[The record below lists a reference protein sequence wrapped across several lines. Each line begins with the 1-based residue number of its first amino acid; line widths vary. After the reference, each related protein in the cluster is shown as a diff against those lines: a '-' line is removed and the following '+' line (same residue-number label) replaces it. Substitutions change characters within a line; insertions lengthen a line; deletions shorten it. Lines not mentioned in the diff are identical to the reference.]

1 MQKLWIFPYKTINY
15 TLFLHIIIL
24 SLFNNTI
31 KKRLGKPRNSG
42 ITIIKDNGI
51 INDLNLEICSEYI
64 DIIKIELKEL
74 YLINKNQIKQL
85 IDKYKELNIKICLDL
100 STINIINDDKNI
112 KNIIDELKY
121 YNFDFI
127 ELNKIENNN
136 YKLLEILK
144 KYDIKYM
151 FKIELDNGYSFNYTS
166 DEINE
171 IIREIEKSFTSGSEK
186 VIIKQSKRNENEN
199 EEINR
204 YLVDEIV
211 GKFGPPN
218 IIFEAKTKNYQKLF
232 ILEFGPDVNLTD
244 IKYNEILDVESLRI
258 GIEEETRGI
267 TRSYKKLKGSPSIK
281 FLYHIIKNNQDL
293 DQDELV
299 KLSTLPKRTVQSCLS
314 YLIDK
319 EFIIEKK
326 NIKDLRKKFYRLI

>member
-1 MQKLWIFPYKTINY
+1 MQKLGIYLYKTINY

-24 SLFNNTI
+24 NLFNNTI

-51 INDLNLEICSEYI
+51 INDLNLEIYSEYI
-64 DIIKIELKEL
+64 DIIKIELKNI

-85 IDKYKELNIKICLDL
+85 IEKYKELDIKICLDL
-100 STINIINDDKNI
+100 STINIVNDSKNI
-112 KNIIDELKY
+112 KSIIDELKY
-121 YNFDFI
+121 YNFDLI
-127 ELNKIENNN
+127 ELNKLEHNNN
-136 YKLLEILK
+136 KFLEILK
-144 KYDIKYM
+144 KHEIKYI
-151 FKIELDNGYSFNYTS
+151 FKIELNNRYSFNYTA

-171 IIREIEKSFTSGSEK
+171 IINEIEKSFISGSEK
-186 VIIKQSKRNENEN
+186 VIITQSSNNEDDN

-218 IIFEAKTKNYQKLF
+218 IIFEAKTKHYQKLF

-244 IKYNEILDVESLRI
+244 IKYNEILNVESLRI
-258 GIEEETRGI
+258 GVEKETRGI
-267 TRSYKKLKGSPSIK
+267 TRSYKKLKGSPSVK

-314 YLIDK
+314 YLMNN

-326 NIKDLRKKFYRLI
+326 DIKDLRKKFYRLI